1 MFVRLIAG
9 ILALLGFSAA
19 IIAGLCVGNPF
30 ETILSRAWLTLVM
43 FFILGAIVGAIVQ
56 AIIDEHRLQ
65 KMMQEQAEYAEN
77 AENVMQRENANV
89 DNGSNQSEAL
99 TN

>member
-9 ILALLGFSAA
+9 ILSLIGFSVA
-19 IIAGLCVGNPF
+19 IIVGLWIGNPF

-43 FFILGAIVGAIVQ
+43 FFILGAFAGAIVQ
-56 AIIDEHRLQ
+56 AVIDEHRLQ
-65 KMMQEQAEYAEN
+65 KMMELQQQYAE
-77 AENVMQRENANV
+77 
-89 DNGSNQSEAL
+89 QSETENDEQNNNASNEIGQPNSA